1 MATKIVTL
9 TFMEFCELSHTSD
22 AEANRRLFI
31 MLSTAE
37 TVLTR
42 DFAIQLFAE
51 LSDMSDASFLR
62 GIYAQQSTRR

>member
-9 TFMEFCELSHTSD
+9 TFTEFCELSHTTD
-22 AEANRRLFI
+22 AGVNRRLFI
-31 MLSTAE
+31 MLSTSE

-42 DFAIQLFAE
+42 DFATQLFAE

-62 GIYAQQSTRR
+62 GIYAQQSTLQ